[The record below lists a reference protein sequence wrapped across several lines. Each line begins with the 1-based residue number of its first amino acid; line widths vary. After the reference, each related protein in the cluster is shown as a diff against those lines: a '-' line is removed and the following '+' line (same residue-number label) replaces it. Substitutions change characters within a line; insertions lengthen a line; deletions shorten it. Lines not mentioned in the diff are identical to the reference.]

1 MNTIYYAGIAVI
13 VALSIMT
20 LTQFVIVPYV
30 RLQIKRR
37 ASFEHIPQ
45 PEEIWV
51 QDDGILYIDGV
62 NQSGVELMTI
72 ILNND
77 GTKRLER
84 WKDSWDDWQARLHA
98 RTVFFTG
105 QKRPLGDQ

>member
-1 MNTIYYAGIAVI
+1 MNLILQMTIGTIIFLVMLMFVLIVVI
-13 VALSIMT
+13 PYIK
-20 LTQFVIVPYV
+20 TQA
-30 RLQIKRR
+30 KRR
-37 ASFEHIPQ
+37 EGRGHTPQ

-72 ILNND
+72 TIAKD
-77 GTKRLER
+77 GTKNFQR
-84 WKDSWDDWQARLHA
+84 WKDSWPEWYERLKV

-105 QKRPLGDQ
+105 QRRPLGNL

>member
-1 MNTIYYAGIAVI
+1 MSTGLLIGIALGVLI
-13 VALSIMT
+13 LV
-20 LTQFVIVPYV
+20 LTQLVVIPYI
-30 RLQIKRR
+30 RLQAKRR
-37 ASFEHIPQ
+37 ESFEHVPQ

-72 ILNND
+72 SITKD
-77 GTKRLER
+77 GTRNFQR
-84 WKDSWDDWQARLHA
+84 WKDSWEDWHARIHS

-105 QKRPLGDQ
+105 QKRPLGGQ